1 MNFTPILEDKPLQY
15 AYDRALCYRNV
26 ARESKWGKPVYFVP
40 STNVYDEVGMGGPYY
55 VYGKP
60 SKKGQGKKGN
70 CSWWVV
76 GRYHEVSGIIL
87 KECIGNADGFLKK
100 YKGRKSDTGYIGD
113 KIQKGDIIVFSDS
126 DVGHV
131 IFVEDVKGN
140 TLYISE
146 SAYSSKSIY
155 EDKACITY
163 TLDKTKFVVGSVVT
177 LRPKLPYT
185 EKVLGVMHTGDV
197 FTDDATIKELKQQ
210 VKELTNTIN
219 QIHTLTAL

>member
-26 ARESKWGKPVYFVP
+26 ARESKWGTPVYFVP
-40 STNVYDEVGMGGPYY
+40 STNVYDEIGMGGPYY
-55 VYGKP
+55 KYGKP
-60 SKKGQGKKGN
+60 SKKGQGKNGN
-70 CSWWVV
+70 CTWWVT
-76 GRYHEVSGIIL
+76 GRYHETSGIVL
-87 KECIGNADGFLKK
+87 KECIGNGCDFLKK
-100 YKGRKSDTGYIGD
+100 YKGRKDDEGYIGD
-113 KIQKGDIIVFSDS
+113 TIQKGDILVYSDS

-131 IFVEDVKGN
+131 NFVEDVKGN

-163 TLDKTKFVVGSVVT
+163 TLDKTKMIVGNKIT

-185 EKVLGVMHTGDV
+185 EKLLGVMHTGDAFGEDGTV
-197 FTDDATIKELKQQ
+197 KELKAQ
-210 VKELTNTIN
+210 VKELTDKISK
-219 QIHTLTAL
+219 IRELTE